1 MAKLFNT
8 IRRKLLT
15 ENRFSKYLLYAI
27 GEIILV
33 VIGILIALSINNWNE
48 KRKISE
54 LETRVLTEISEDLAD
69 DIRSLQNDVN
79 LNQEGLKSI
88 ESIKRALAS
97 NQPITDSLALKFG
110 QLAFNT
116 TYTLKFSGYKNLS
129 NLGFQILAED
139 SIRKTI
145 TNLYEMHYSFL
156 KEREKT
162 TKNATY
168 EHLKPKLMTYFK
180 AIKISDDIGD
190 LISPERYYYPKDF
203 EALKTDP
210 DFQLLL
216 DISKETKYFN
226 LFDLQFVM
234 GPIQNTKEL
243 IDAYL
248 KEKSNKTE

>member
-33 VIGILIALSINNWNE
+33 VIGILIALNINNWNE

-54 LETRVLTEISEDLAD
+54 LETRVLTEISENLAD
-69 DIRSLQNDVN
+69 DIRSLQNDVY
-79 LNQEGLKSI
+79 LNQEGLESI
-88 ESIKRALAS
+88 EIIKRALAS
-97 NQPITDSLALKFG
+97 NQPITDSLALRFG
-110 QLAFNT
+110 QLPFNT

-129 NLGFQILAED
+129 NQGFQILAQD

-162 TKNATY
+162 TKNAIY
-168 EHLKPKLMTYFK
+168 EHLKPQLMTYFK
-180 AIKISDDIGD
+180 AIKISDDFWDIN
-190 LISPERYYYPKDF
+190 SPERYYYPKDY
-203 EALKTDP
+203 EALRNDP

-216 DISKETKYFN
+216 DISKETKYW
-226 LFDLQFVM
+226 LPDYASRHRL
-234 GPIQNTKEL
+234 
-243 IDAYL
+243 
-248 KEKSNKTE
+248 